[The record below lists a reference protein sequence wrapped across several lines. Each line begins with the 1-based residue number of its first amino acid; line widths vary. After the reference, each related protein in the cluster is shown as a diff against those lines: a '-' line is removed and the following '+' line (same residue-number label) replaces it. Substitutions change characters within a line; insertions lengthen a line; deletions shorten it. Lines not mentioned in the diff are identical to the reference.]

1 MTSYA
6 FRIGTRGSP
15 LALAQSHLTRRLLAQ
30 AHGLSED
37 QIEVLI
43 IKTTGD
49 MIQDRAL
56 SESGGKGLF
65 TKELDQAMLD
75 GRIDIAVHSSKDL
88 PTVLPDGL
96 TVAGYLP
103 REDVRDA
110 FICEIAKTVEELPK
124 GANIGTASLRRG
136 AQLKRLRPDLQ
147 ISLLRGNVETRLRR
161 IKEGDFDATILALAG
176 LRRLGLAHCATS
188 ILDIDN
194 FLPAVGQ
201 GAIGITAN
209 DNDTRTL
216 DALNAI
222 LHADTGHAL
231 AAERAFLHALDG
243 SCRMPIGGFARV
255 EGSEIRFKG
264 AVYSVNGSETLE
276 IEERAPLS
284 DARKIGAS
292 AGQSLKSRMG
302 ANFLVPA

>member
-15 LALAQSHLTRRLLAQ
+15 LALAQTHLTRRLLAQ

-96 TVAGYLP
+96 SVAGYLP

-110 FICEIAKTVEELPK
+110 FICNIAKTVADLPK
-124 GANIGTASLRRG
+124 GAHIGTASLRRG

-147 ISLLRGNVETRLRR
+147 ISLLRGNVQTRLRR
-161 IKEGDFDATILALAG
+161 IEDGDFDATILALAG
-176 LRRLGLAHCATS
+176 LTRLGLAHCATS
-188 ILDIDN
+188 ILDIDD

-209 DNDTRTL
+209 SDDERSLN
-216 DALNAI
+216 ALNAI
-222 LHADTGHAL
+222 LHPDTGYAL
-231 AAERAFLHALDG
+231 DAERAFLHALDG
-243 SCRMPIGGFARV
+243 SCRMPIGGYARV
-255 EGSEIRFKG
+255 EGSQIHFKG
-264 AVYSVNGSETLE
+264 AVYTVDGSEALQVE
-276 IEERAPLS
+276 QCASIS
-284 DARKIGAS
+284 DARRIGAE
-292 AGQSLKSRMG
+292 AGQSLKSRMR
-302 ANFLVPA
+302 ADFLCPA